1 MNVSLQQGEVEMKVF
16 ARLLNE
22 PTATAVLR
30 AQPADFRVDEV
41 LGFTPSGE
49 GEHWFLHIEKTGL
62 NSDEVANRLAKLAE
76 VKLMDVGYSGL
87 KDRHA
92 ITRQWFSVYLP
103 GKPSPDWMSLGD
115 DELSILEV
123 TQHNKKLRR
132 GVHKAN
138 AFEITLKEFDG
149 DFSELQSRFEQ
160 LQKNGFA
167 NYFGEQRFGH
177 GGRNIDRA
185 LALFEKRLRKVSRAK
200 KSIYLSSARSWLFN
214 CVLSERIQQGRWNQ
228 LQQGDV
234 VMLHGSHSIF
244 AIEEVDELLQQRLL
258 EGDIHLT
265 GPMWGKGS
273 SKLGEEA
280 QAWENACISSEP
292 PLAAGLEA
300 AGMKMERR
308 PLRVLPQAMAITQLD
323 ERSVQLKFELP
334 TGSYAT
340 SLLRELVGYRQ

>member
-1 MNVSLQQGEVEMKVF
+1 MKEF
-16 ARLLNE
+16 ERLLKE
-22 PTATAVLR
+22 PVATGRLR
-30 AQPADFRVDEV
+30 HQPADFQVNEV

-49 GEHWFLHIEKTGL
+49 GEHWFLHIEKIGL
-62 NSDEVANRLAKLAE
+62 NSDEVANRLAKLAG

-103 GKPSPDWMSLGD
+103 GKPSPDWLSISD
-115 DELSILEV
+115 DELSIIEV

-138 AFEITLKEFDG
+138 LFAITLREFEG
-149 DFSELQSRFEQ
+149 DFAELQSRFEQ
-160 LQKNGFA
+160 VATKGFA

-200 KSIYLSSARSWLFN
+200 KSIYLSAARSWLFN
-214 CVLSERIQQGRWNQ
+214 CVLSERICQERWDQ
-228 LQQGDV
+228 LQSGDV

-244 AIEEVDELLQQRLL
+244 TIEEVDEVLQQRLS

-273 SKLGEEA
+273 SKLGEEV
-280 QAWENACISSEP
+280 QAWENACIASEP
-292 PLAAGLEA
+292 PLASGLEA

-340 SLLRELVGYRQ
+340 SLLRELVNYRQ

>member
-1 MNVSLQQGEVEMKVF
+1 MKEW
-16 ARLLNE
+16 ARLLDK
-22 PTATAVLR
+22 PMQKAVLR
-30 AQPADFRVDEV
+30 CQPADFQVDEV
-41 LGFTPSGE
+41 LGFEPSGE
-49 GEHWFLHIEKTGL
+49 GEHWFLQLEKTAL
-62 NSDEVANRLAKLAE
+62 NSDEVAKRVADLAQ

-87 KDRHA
+87 KDRNA

-103 GKPSPDWMSLGD
+103 GQPAPDWQSLNS
-115 DELSILEV
+115 ENVSVLQV
-123 TQHNKKLRR
+123 TQHSKKLRR

-138 AFEITLKEFDG
+138 RFEITLREFEG
-149 DFSELQSRFEQ
+149 EFNELKNRLGF

-177 GGRNIDRA
+177 GGRNVEHA
-185 LALFEKRLRKVSRAK
+185 LALFERRLRKVSRAK
-200 KSIYLSSARSWLFN
+200 KSIYLSAARSWLFN
-214 CVLSERIQQGRWNQ
+214 CVLSERINQGRWSQ

-244 AIEEVDELLQQRLL
+244 AIEAVDELLQQRLA

-265 GPMWGKGS
+265 GPMWGKGC

-280 QAWENACISSEP
+280 YAWEKACIVSEP
-292 PLAAGLEA
+292 PLTVGLEA

-308 PLRVLPQAMAITQLD
+308 PLRVFIKGVELTELEADVVRLA
-323 ERSVQLKFELP
+323 FELP

-340 SLLRELVGYRQ
+340 SLLRELLNYRQ

>member
-1 MNVSLQQGEVEMKVF
+1 MKEF
-16 ARLLNE
+16 CRLLEE

-41 LGFTPSGE
+41 LGFVPSGE
-49 GEHWFLHIEKTGL
+49 GEHWFLQIEKIGL
-62 NSDEVANRLAKLAE
+62 NSDEVAARLAKLAE

-103 GKPSPDWMSLGD
+103 GQPSPDWMSLCD
-115 DELSILEV
+115 DELAILEV
-123 TQHNKKLRR
+123 TQHSKKLRR

-138 AFEITLKEFDG
+138 GFEITLREFDG
-149 DFSELQSRFEQ
+149 DFSELQQRFEE

-200 KSIYLSSARSWLFN
+200 KSIYLSAARSWLFN
-214 CVLSERIQQGRWNQ
+214 CVLSERIQQGRWGQ

-244 AIEEVDELLQQRLL
+244 TIDEVDELLQQRLS

-265 GPMWGKGS
+265 GPMWGKGNA
-273 SKLGEEA
+273 KLGEEA
-280 QAWENACISSEP
+280 QAWERACIASEP
-292 PLAAGLEA
+292 PLIAGLEA

-308 PLRVLPQAMAITQLD
+308 PLRILPQEMSMRQID
-323 ERSVQLKFELP
+323 ESSVQLKFELP

-340 SLLRELVGYRQ
+340 SLLRELVNYRR